1 VHAAMVVCALAN
13 RRVRAISID

>member
-1 VHAAMVVCALAN
+1 VHAIMVVCALAN